1 LRDAI
6 TLANA
11 DASVGPHVIGFQIGA
26 GGPQTITLASPLPAI
41 TRSTII
47 NGTTQPSA
55 GFAGITLEGGNNA
68 AVPGWGLDFHA
79 AASELYGL
87 TVRGFTVTVGSPN
100 GAGGVRFGAN
110 NGRIGDSNA
119 ADGNVL
125 SGNATGLL
133 LAKSTSGAIVEGNF
147 IGLAADGVTH
157 VPNGDGVLIDE
168 SVGNAIGVPN
178 GVPNVVSWNTNTD
191 VTVGGQSGF
200 LATGNSVRNN
210 LIGVDANG
218 NGAAGGGSVGVQV
231 AFADNVLIRG
241 NVISGHAGAGISIGT
256 ASPGAV
262 IQANAIGL
270 TASGASFPNGGD
282 GINLGSDTALIG
294 GDPVTDEN
302 QIAHNGGRGISVLS
316 GVSTTINGNQ
326 IHDNGSLGIDLGND
340 LVTQNDPAPDADTGP
355 NNLQNFPDVSAASFD
370 GASLSASGTIDSTGN
385 TPYLIEIFQN
395 ASCDTS
401 NNGEGGEFLTSTQV
415 TTNSAGFATWSAGG
429 STGSTDAVVTATA
442 TNLTTGDTSEFS
454 ACRTAAAPAN
464 LTTTITP
471 DAATTLAG
479 AIDGYTVKIDNPSAS
494 DVTLTSI
501 SATLPAQLYYIRN
514 SANLG
519 GAFVNAF
526 GTQPL
531 MTGALTWNG
540 PFTAPGGGSF
550 TAHFDVGASQSTG
563 TYTTSATAAA
573 SGGASVSTG
582 NSSIDVVS
590 SAAGEAVIAPE
601 ADTYVD
607 AANPGT
613 NFGTQ
618 PSFETNGSDSTGPR
632 PGPQY
637 GLLRFDLTS
646 LPNGATITGAKLRL
660 VSSDGF
666 AFDGDPYHHAV
677 FVPNDS
683 WSETGVTYANR
694 PSTDTAADA
703 ELGADVVFNGGLGG
717 SGEDQM
723 HLFPGPDT
731 PAGSM
736 LQRVA
741 AEAAGDRKLSL
752 ELFNGCC
759 GPNGTAYWA
768 TYYSREA
775 ANPDLRPEL
784 VVSYSPDTSQQGP
797 TYTVNTNADHDD
809 GTCGTSDC
817 TLREAINAANGQS
830 GANTINFDIPGA
842 GVHTIQPTSLLPDI
856 VDPVTIDGYSQPG
869 SSANTLATG
878 DNAVLH
884 IELTGLP
891 GGYNCDCSAAGLT
904 IAAPSTVSGL
914 VVNGGFDLGIEV
926 QNAAATGTQVAGN
939 FIGTN
944 SAGTASGGALFD
956 GVYLS
961 SATNVTIGG
970 SALADRNVVSGNS
983 SATGGVGVE
992 LTSSSTNNF
1001 VQGNLIGTNAAGTG
1015 AVPNGIGVE
1024 VGFGGFNTTITG
1036 NVVSGNTGIGIWAS
1050 DQSSTTTVVI
1060 LNRIGTDAA
1069 GAAQL
1074 GNGADGILFQNSS
1087 GNTVGGPSDVLYRNL
1102 ISGNGDHG
1110 VEMRDSNNNT
1120 VQGNYVGVNADGTSA
1135 IKNGIDGIAV
1145 DGGSG
1150 NRIGGTTSGAGNLTS
1165 GNQNQG
1171 ISIFQVNG
1179 QTAATG
1185 NLVYGNR
1192 AGLAAVGP
1200 GFIPNGGDGI
1210 RAYHATNTIIG
1221 GVLAGQ
1227 ANESAG
1233 NGANGVAIVGAAS
1246 TGNSIRGNSIHD
1258 NGILGIELTA
1268 GDNYDGLTPND
1279 AGDADTGA
1287 NNLQNFPVLTTAT
1300 VNATSTQITGSLDSA
1315 LGSYAIDFYAS
1326 TACSESG
1333 NGEGARWLGSSVVKT
1348 GTGPLITIDT
1358 GTHITASV
1366 SPGEFITATA
1376 TDSAGNTSEF
1386 SSCLVAEA
1394 ALLGLSL
1401 TSDEASVPAGAANI
1415 PLSSVPPATL
1425 GLLASAPIP
1434 NSPIPNSAVGAAPI
1448 PNSPIPN
1455 SPIPNSPIA
1464 NSPIANSPIANS
1476 GVDGI
1481 PASIL
1486 ATIPLSSIPIDWTPI
1501 FAGTSEANVPTPSLT
1516 LLDVF
1521 NVPAALTRF
1530 NALPLSQ
1537 LHLEGSLLRGVRFSS
1552 LLYGGIT
1559 IDKIP
1564 PYTSSGWCLLLASC
1578 VGIDVTKVT
1587 VLGLDVAGLL
1597 DATSLGAV
1605 TVGQV
1610 HDFTSAPSPIPN
1622 SPIPNSPIPNSPIAN
1637 SPIANS
1643 SVPLT
1648 VIGSVVIGTLA
1659 VPSNVV
1665 DCTKLTS
1672 CLTKTLADAANANAI
1687 KPTAT
1692 YQDLLRPNANG
1703 VYPLA
1708 NVNFNAFAIALIG
1721 IENLPWESWPFDG
1734 FQEFAGTG
1742 NVVHYHL
1749 TAPVPCGP
1757 AYTLRVVLPHG
1768 FLVKRGSSTLAV
1780 GTGAAAA
1787 IPDPLTDPATGASWV
1802 RTGLTNC
1809 TGAQAVRL
1817 DFQGLAGF
1825 RLGEQSATAQL
1836 IVGASIKTANASI
1849 TVTQNNEPDSNP
1861 ATAPA
1866 IQPNTLAVGHIPTSD
1881 DLDWRSFSTTGLPRG
1896 TKVTV
1901 YLRPPAGTDLD
1912 LYLTK
1917 PTSPTLLSSPIPN
1930 SPIPNSPIPN
1940 SPLPDNGGSLGAT
1953 TDNPQPEG
1961 LQDAPIANSAIASA
1975 GITRGDGVEVAQVV
1989 LGGDENGPVKILVAG
2004 YNGAHSPDA
2013 YTLRV
2018 KVVSPLQL
2026 PACPARTFAFPTVTN
2041 VGTLPASI
2049 PSTKQNLF
2057 IMNFGAT
2064 AKAYGL
2070 TAANNLLTKL
2080 STVAARADVNGA
2092 VLQVDGDAAV
2102 RTAKAAWDAS
2112 PCSTAAANDVV
2123 RKINAV
2129 VARYRA
2135 QATGVQSI
2143 TIVGGDELIPMA
2155 RIADLTTDANEASAV
2170 GDLIF
2175 TTNGLTRANALF
2187 ASEFLG
2193 NTLTDDAYTAGT
2205 TIPWFGRELYL
2216 PQIAGGRLVE
2226 TPAEIMGQLDQYIS
2240 SNGIL
2245 APTTAVVSGYD
2256 FMKDEAG
2263 QISTELR
2270 STTARNVSVDTK
2282 SPQGTLPLIGDAWT
2296 KTDLQPYFSSSTAQ
2310 RGIVSANGH
2319 YNHWEAAPASRPAAS
2334 PPPLPL
2340 TSADLI
2346 STAVLPL
2353 LGATQ
2358 LQDAGSILFTMG
2370 CHAGLNVSNTFPSGT
2385 TPERL
2390 RDWAQAWSQNK
2401 VAVYVANTGYGYGD
2415 YDAIVLSE
2423 RLMAMFA
2430 HNLASDGSIGR
2441 KLVLAKQQYFG
2452 SIASYDPY
2460 AEKALAEATFY
2471 GLPFYHLGTGAEA
2484 SGPSPVPTVT
2494 DPAGTG
2500 VQVATIGINP
2510 DLTPNPTAR
2519 GTYWS
2524 NDHRRRRWRV
2534 PEGPPDRAASQ
2545 PGGHDQRRPA
2555 CTWRAHHRPDHA

>member
-1 LRDAI
+1 
-6 TLANA
+6 
-11 DASVGPHVIGFQIGA
+11 
-26 GGPQTITLASPLPAI
+26 
-41 TRSTII
+41 
-47 NGTTQPSA
+47 
-55 GFAGITLEGGNNA
+55 
-68 AVPGWGLDFHA
+68 
-79 AASELYGL
+79 
-87 TVRGFTVTVGSPN
+87 
-100 GAGGVRFGAN
+100 
-110 NGRIGDSNA
+110 
-119 ADGNVL
+119 
-125 SGNATGLL
+125 
-133 LAKSTSGAIVEGNF
+133 
-147 IGLAADGVTH
+147 
-157 VPNGDGVLIDE
+157 
-168 SVGNAIGVPN
+168 
-178 GVPNVVSWNTNTD
+178 
-191 VTVGGQSGF
+191 
-200 LATGNSVRNN
+200 
-210 LIGVDANG
+210 
-218 NGAAGGGSVGVQV
+218 
-231 AFADNVLIRG
+231 
-241 NVISGHAGAGISIGT
+241 
-256 ASPGAV
+256 
-262 IQANAIGL
+262 
-270 TASGASFPNGGD
+270 
-282 GINLGSDTALIG
+282 
-294 GDPVTDEN
+294 
-302 QIAHNGGRGISVLS
+302 
-316 GVSTTINGNQ
+316 
-326 IHDNGSLGIDLGND
+326 
-340 LVTQNDPAPDADTGP
+340 
-355 NNLQNFPDVSAASFD
+355 
-370 GASLSASGTIDSTGN
+370 
-385 TPYLIEIFQN
+385 
-395 ASCDTS
+395 
-401 NNGEGGEFLTSTQV
+401 
-415 TTNSAGFATWSAGG
+415 
-429 STGSTDAVVTATA
+429 
-442 TNLTTGDTSEFS
+442 
-454 ACRTAAAPAN
+454 
-464 LTTTITP
+464 
-471 DAATTLAG
+471 
-479 AIDGYTVKIDNPSAS
+479 
-494 DVTLTSI
+494 
-501 SATLPAQLYYIRN
+501 
-514 SANLG
+514 
-519 GAFVNAF
+519 VNA
-526 GTQPL
+526 
-531 MTGALTWNG
+531 
-540 PFTAPGGGSF
+540 
-550 TAHFDVGASQSTG
+550 
-563 TYTTSATAAA
+563 
-573 SGGASVSTG
+573 
-582 NSSIDVVS
+582 
-590 SAAGEAVIAPE
+590 
-601 ADTYVD
+601 
-607 AANPGT
+607 
-613 NFGTQ
+613 
-618 PSFETNGSDSTGPR
+618 
-632 PGPQY
+632 
-637 GLLRFDLTS
+637 
-646 LPNGATITGAKLRL
+646 
-660 VSSDGF
+660 
-666 AFDGDPYHHAV
+666 
-677 FVPNDS
+677 
-683 WSETGVTYANR
+683 
-694 PSTDTAADA
+694 
-703 ELGADVVFNGGLGG
+703 
-717 SGEDQM
+717 
-723 HLFPGPDT
+723 
-731 PAGSM
+731 
-736 LQRVA
+736 
-741 AEAAGDRKLSL
+741 
-752 ELFNGCC
+752 
-759 GPNGTAYWA
+759 
-768 TYYSREA
+768 
-775 ANPDLRPEL
+775 
-784 VVSYSPDTSQQGP
+784 
-797 TYTVNTNADHDD
+797 
-809 GTCGTSDC
+809 
-817 TLREAINAANGQS
+817 
-830 GANTINFDIPGA
+830 
-842 GVHTIQPTSLLPDI
+842 
-856 VDPVTIDGYSQPG
+856 
-869 SSANTLATG
+869 
-878 DNAVLH
+878 
-884 IELTGLP
+884 
-891 GGYNCDCSAAGLT
+891 
-904 IAAPSTVSGL
+904 
-914 VVNGGFDLGIEV
+914 
-926 QNAAATGTQVAGN
+926 
-939 FIGTN
+939 
-944 SAGTASGGALFD
+944 
-956 GVYLS
+956 
-961 SATNVTIGG
+961 
-970 SALADRNVVSGNS
+970 
-983 SATGGVGVE
+983 
-992 LTSSSTNNF
+992 
-1001 VQGNLIGTNAAGTG
+1001 
-1015 AVPNGIGVE
+1015 
-1024 VGFGGFNTTITG
+1024 
-1036 NVVSGNTGIGIWAS
+1036 
-1050 DQSSTTTVVI
+1050 
-1060 LNRIGTDAA
+1060 
-1069 GAAQL
+1069 
-1074 GNGADGILFQNSS
+1074 
-1087 GNTVGGPSDVLYRNL
+1087 
-1102 ISGNGDHG
+1102 
-1110 VEMRDSNNNT
+1110 
-1120 VQGNYVGVNADGTSA
+1120 
-1135 IKNGIDGIAV
+1135 
-1145 DGGSG
+1145 
-1150 NRIGGTTSGAGNLTS
+1150 
-1165 GNQNQG
+1165 
-1171 ISIFQVNG
+1171 
-1179 QTAATG
+1179 
-1185 NLVYGNR
+1185 
-1192 AGLAAVGP
+1192 
-1200 GFIPNGGDGI
+1200 
-1210 RAYHATNTIIG
+1210 
-1221 GVLAGQ
+1221 
-1227 ANESAG
+1227 
-1233 NGANGVAIVGAAS
+1233 
-1246 TGNSIRGNSIHD
+1246 
-1258 NGILGIELTA
+1258 
-1268 GDNYDGLTPND
+1268 
-1279 AGDADTGA
+1279 
-1287 NNLQNFPVLTTAT
+1287 
-1300 VNATSTQITGSLDSA
+1300 NATSTQITGSLDSA

-1326 TACSESG
+1326 TVCDGSG

-1348 GTGPLITIDT
+1348 GNGPLISIDT

-1386 SSCLVAEA
+1386 SPCRVAEA
-1394 ALLGLSL
+1394 ALTGLSL

-1501 FAGTSEANVPTPSLT
+1501 FAGTPEANVPTPSLT

-1564 PYTSSGWCLLLASC
+1564 PYTSAGWCLLLSSC
-1578 VGIDVTKVT
+1578 AGIDVTKVT

-1605 TVGQV
+1605 TVGQI
-1610 HDFTSAPSPIPN
+1610 HDFTSATSPIPN

-1665 DCTKLTS
+1665 DCTKLTL

-1708 NVNFNAFAIALIG
+1708 NVNFNAFAIAMIG

-1809 TGAQAVRL
+1809 TVPQAVRL

-1836 IVGASIKTANASI
+1836 IVGASIKTANAPI

-1866 IQPNTLAVGHIPTSD
+1866 IQPNALAVGHIPTSD

-1901 YLRPPAGTDLD
+1901 YLRPPVGTDLD
-1912 LYLTK
+1912 VYLTK

-1961 LQDAPIANSAIASA
+1961 LQDAPIPNSTIASA

-2004 YNGAHSPDA
+2004 YNGAHSSDA

-2018 KVVSPLQL
+2018 KVVTPLQL

-2070 TAANNLLTKL
+2070 TAANNLLAKL
-2080 STVAARADVNGA
+2080 NTVAARADVNGA
-2092 VLQVDGDAAV
+2092 VLQVDGDGAV

-2175 TTNGLTRANALF
+2175 TTNGLTRGNALF

-2346 STAVLPL
+2346 STSVLPL

-2358 LQDAGSILFTMG
+2358 LQDTGSILFTMG

-2430 HNLASDGSIGR
+2430 HNLSTDGSIGR

-2471 GLPFYHLGTGAEA
+2471 GLPFYRVGTGAEA
-2484 SGPSPVPTVT
+2484 SGPALVPT
-2494 DPAGTG
+2494 DADSSATG
-2500 VQVATIGINP
+2500 VSVATISIDP
-2510 DLTPNPTAR
+2510 EHLLTKHDTAR
-2519 GTYWS
+2519 GTYWANTADNGVEYLKDRPIEPRISQEVTTNGGLRAHGVRISELTTHDELNIDPLIATPMIDLSAHEPEALVKNITFPATFAAIDHWTAFGANHDSLVLDAGQTRPGIGTGETQRLVDHIKLDVLYSTS
-2524 NDHRRRRWRV
+2524 NDFAPPLLSSVGSIVDGGTATLFAHTSDSSGVARV
-2534 PEGPPDRAASQ
+2534 VAFFTEGGSVWKFVTLHLVSGDLYTGTAAVTVPKIESAFLSQDTKGNVGYSTDKGTLFTSLTGDSQPPEVTIASPINNATYTFGQSVPASFACSDDGGVSSCVGNPVANGATVDTSSLGQHSFSVAATDLTGNTVTVTVNYTVAIYGFKGFFSPIHNPPDLNVVKPGSAVPIKFSLTGNQGLLIFAANSPASRPINCDPNVPQ
-2545 PGGHDQRRPA
+2545 DPVPTNTSGGSTLSYDA
-2555 CTWRAHHRPDHA
+2555 SSDTYTYSWKTDSAWRGTCRQLVVTLRDGTPHVANFKFSN